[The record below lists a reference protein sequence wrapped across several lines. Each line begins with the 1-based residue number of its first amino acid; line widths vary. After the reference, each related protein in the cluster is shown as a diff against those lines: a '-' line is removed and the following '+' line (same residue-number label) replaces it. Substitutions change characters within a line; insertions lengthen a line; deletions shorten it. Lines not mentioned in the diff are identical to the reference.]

1 MNLPEKLAT
10 VGTQDTDEEEQRTK
24 YNTTQKTTNMS
35 NTDPTKTG
43 GEPRRPRSAN
53 SCQLINNSWKPLCV
67 GLLYTLTYTSKLS
80 MRAS

>member
-53 SCQLINNSWKPLCV
+53 RCQDRDGYSE
-67 GLLYTLTYTSKLS
+67 
-80 MRAS
+80 